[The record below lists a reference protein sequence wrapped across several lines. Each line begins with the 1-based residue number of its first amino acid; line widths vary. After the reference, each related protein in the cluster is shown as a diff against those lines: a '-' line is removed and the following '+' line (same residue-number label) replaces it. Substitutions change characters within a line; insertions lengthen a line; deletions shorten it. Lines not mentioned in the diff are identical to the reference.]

1 MDLRRPAAIVAMAC
15 AAFGSGPHAQQPPFD
30 PVRLETGARLYASHC
45 ATCHGPNGDLTGG
58 VNLRAGQ
65 FKRAVTDLDLMNTI
79 VTGVP
84 GTAMPA
90 TPLASGDLAAIVTYL
105 RGMKDYG
112 ARKVVL
118 GDPARGKAVFE
129 GKGGCLKC

>member
-1 MDLRRPAAIVAMAC
+1 MNIRRRMVIVSLVC
-15 AAFGSGPHAQQPPFD
+15 AAFAAFVSATRAQQPPLD

-65 FKRAVTDLDLMNTI
+65 FKRAATDLDLMNTI
-79 VTGVP
+79 VQGVP

-90 TPLASGDLAAIVTYL
+90 TRARQRRS
-105 RGMKDYG
+105 RG
-112 ARKVVL
+112 ARDL
-118 GDPARGKAVFE
+118 PARDERLRRAKSGPR
-129 GKGGCLKC
+129 